1 MGNRPTKKILTK
13 LPQRK
18 RRLKKTKTPREK
30 SRGEFVLHKNGWGRY
45 ENTDINA
52 YQEWR
57 RMNENKQTKKELFWE
72 IVRFLL
78 VGATATLVDYIV
90 FWIFD
95 ALLFPLVFPVEN
107 AVWTTVALVLSTALG
122 FCVGLLVNWVLSV
135 RFVFRAV
142 RNGNKVRSK
151 KGFALFALIGVIGL
165 GITELGILLLVWIF
179 PEIELFG
186 SLAFLGTAWEKWIA
200 KAIMTVTVLVWN
212 YLGRK
217 LFVFRP

>member
-1 MGNRPTKKILTK
+1 
-13 LPQRK
+13 
-18 RRLKKTKTPREK
+18 
-30 SRGEFVLHKNGWGRY
+30 
-45 ENTDINA
+45 
-52 YQEWR
+52 
-57 RMNENKQTKKELFWE
+57 MNENKQTKKELFWE

>member
-1 MGNRPTKKILTK
+1 
-13 LPQRK
+13 
-18 RRLKKTKTPREK
+18 
-30 SRGEFVLHKNGWGRY
+30 
-45 ENTDINA
+45 
-52 YQEWR
+52 
-57 RMNENKQTKKELFWE
+57 MNENKQAKKELFWE
-72 IVRFLL
+72 IVRFLI

-95 ALLFPLVFPVEN
+95 ALLFPLVFPVKN
-107 AVWTTVALVLSTALG
+107 GVFMSIALVLSTALG

-142 RNGNKVRSK
+142 RDKKETRSK
-151 KGFALFALIGVIGL
+151 KGFALFSLIGVIGL
-165 GITELGILLLVWIF
+165 AITELGVLLLVWLF
-179 PEIELFG
+179 PAIELFG